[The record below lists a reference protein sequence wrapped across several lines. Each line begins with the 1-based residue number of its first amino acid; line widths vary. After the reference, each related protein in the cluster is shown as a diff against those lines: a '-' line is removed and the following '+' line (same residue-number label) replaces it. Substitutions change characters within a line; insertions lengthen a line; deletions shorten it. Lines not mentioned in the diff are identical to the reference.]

1 MSDSTIGTAA
11 SGLFGT
17 LIALAFVLVLAWGAL
32 KLLRRW
38 QDRAGGGGSTGVT
51 GPGLRVVRALPVG
64 PRERVV
70 VIEVDGERMLIGVS
84 AASVTL
90 LTRLAPSA
98 PAAERYG

>member
-1 MSDSTIGTAA
+1 M
-11 SGLFGT
+11 
-17 LIALAFVLVLAWGAL
+17 LALAWGAL

-38 QDRAGGGGSTGVT
+38 QDRAGGVGSTGVT
-51 GPGLRVVRALPVG
+51 GPGLRFVCALPVG

-90 LTRLAPSA
+90 LTRLAPNA
-98 PAAERYG
+98 PVSERYG